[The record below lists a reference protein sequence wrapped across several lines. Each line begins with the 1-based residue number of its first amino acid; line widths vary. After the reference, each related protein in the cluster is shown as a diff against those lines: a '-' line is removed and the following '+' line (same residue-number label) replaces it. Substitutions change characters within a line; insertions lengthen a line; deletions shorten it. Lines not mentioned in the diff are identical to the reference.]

1 VTEAPG
7 APEEAVVRTWLS
19 RGGYAVATFEPL
31 SGDVSPRRYTRVQF
45 ADGSGAIL
53 ASYPPEIADVCNR
66 FQRTTEL
73 LAEAGVRV
81 PRILTADCAAGFMLL
96 EDLGRETLGDR
107 RELPWSDNARYFAT
121 AQRLARRIAKLPADR
136 VAPLSPVLDG
146 EILRREL
153 AQTWEHFLEP
163 NGLVADSALAA
174 DLHAV
179 LDELCAKIE
188 VDPQVP
194 CHRDFMAR
202 NLIPLAG
209 GEVAVLDHQD
219 LRLGPPLY
227 DLASLFNDT
236 VFPPA
241 EAEDELLNRALPES
255 RTGFHRTAAQRT
267 LKAVGTYASF
277 ARRGATRHLPLIAP
291 TLASC
296 LRHMGEV
303 PETHAL
309 VGDLARAWSTVLRP
323 AQFSGGAG
331 GAGGGWGAN

>member
-1 VTEAPG
+1 MTEAPG
-7 APEEAVVRTWLS
+7 APDDEALRAWLS
-19 RGGYAVATFEPL
+19 RRGHAAAVFEAL
-31 SGDVSPRRYTRVQF
+31 SGDVSPRRYTRVLY

-53 ASYPPEIADVCNR
+53 ATYPPEIAEVCTR
-66 FQRTTEL
+66 FQATTEL

-81 PRILTADCAAGFMLL
+81 PRILDTDCSAGIMLL

-107 RELPWSDNARYFAT
+107 RERPWSEHAPFFAA
-121 AQRLARRIAKLPADR
+121 AQRIARRIAKLPAEE
-136 VAPLSPVLDG
+136 VAALSPVLDAG
-146 EILRREL
+146 VLRREL
-153 AQTWEHFLEP
+153 AQTWELFLEP
-163 NGLVADSALAA
+163 NGLVADGALAS
-174 DLHAV
+174 DLHAA
-179 LDELCAKIE
+179 LDELCGKIA
-188 VDPQVP
+188 VDAPVP

-219 LRLGPPLY
+219 LRLGPPIY

-241 EAEDELLNRALPES
+241 EAEEELLDRALPAT

-291 TLASC
+291 TLASS

-309 VGDLARAWSTVLRP
+309 VTDLARAWSTVLRP
-323 AQFSGGAG
+323 ALPPDGGRSD
-331 GAGGGWGAN
+331 N